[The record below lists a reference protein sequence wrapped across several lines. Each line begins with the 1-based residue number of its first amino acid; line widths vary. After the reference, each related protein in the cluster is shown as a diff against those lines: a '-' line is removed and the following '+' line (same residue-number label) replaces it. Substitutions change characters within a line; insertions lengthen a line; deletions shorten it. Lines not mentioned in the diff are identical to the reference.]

1 MKRDPRLRPLS
12 RDHYHGLV
20 LARFIAAICERDG
33 MNADAVAIVRERF
46 LAEIAPHFAAEDT
59 LLSLL
64 EGHGVDHLVARTRAE
79 HDEMM
84 RLLDDATA
92 GTTSSAH
99 DLGVLL
105 TQHIRFEEH
114 ELFPACEMLLSE
126 DDLARIEA
134 AHSHE
139 DR

>member
-1 MKRDPRLRPLS
+1 MKRDARLRPLS
-12 RDHYHGLV
+12 RDHYQGLV
-20 LARFIAAICERDG
+20 LARFIATICARDG
-33 MNADAVAIVRERF
+33 MDAAAVAVVRERF
-46 LAEIAPHFAAEDT
+46 LAEIAPHFVAEET

-79 HDEMM
+79 HETMM

-92 GTTSSAH
+92 GTTSAAH

-105 TQHIRFEEH
+105 AQHIRFEEH
-114 ELFPACEMLLSE
+114 ELFPACETLLS
-126 DDLARIEA
+126 DDELARIEA

-139 DR
+139 HP